1 MTSKLTGI
9 LTDVFPVET
18 TPKFSKKV
26 FWLKQP
32 DTERYPQ
39 HWELEL
45 HTPDIDRLK
54 GIKVGDRL
62 ECEVEIRGRKFK
74 RRAQGLQDEKHIS
87 LTWADAQTEEDRQR
101 PDVNLPMAQIQAN
114 AFAELYD
121 RLPLSGTIE
130 LLTDMIKQSTLTGQ
144 TVDPSVVEFLTK
156 LPTRSE

>member
-45 HTPDIDRLK
+45 HTPDIERLK
-54 GIKVGDRL
+54 GIKVGDVL

-74 RRAQGLQDEKHIS
+74 RRAGGEGIFVTLKCTGILVLDKLDVPGFKAKIKPGREHDDDRKKEQGE
-87 LTWADAQTEEDRQR
+87 
-101 PDVNLPMAQIQAN
+101 
-114 AFAELYD
+114 
-121 RLPLSGTIE
+121 LPL
-130 LLTDMIKQSTLTGQ
+130 
-144 TVDPSVVEFLTK
+144 
-156 LPTRSE
+156 

>member
-74 RRAQGLQDEKHIS
+74 RRAGGEGIFVTLKCTGILVLDKLDVPGFKARPKAGREHDDDRKKEQGE
-87 LTWADAQTEEDRQR
+87 
-101 PDVNLPMAQIQAN
+101 
-114 AFAELYD
+114 
-121 RLPLSGTIE
+121 LPL
-130 LLTDMIKQSTLTGQ
+130 
-144 TVDPSVVEFLTK
+144 
-156 LPTRSE
+156 